1 MEISSL
7 TSDAGLLLAA
17 AAGLVATLIAIVRD
31 TQVRRHSPGL
41 AIP

>member
-1 MEISSL
+1 MLISSL
-7 TSDAGLLLAA
+7 VSDASLLLAA
-17 AAGLVATLIAIVRD
+17 AAGLVATLIAILRD